1 MALGVLT
8 GERREDVTGR
18 EPKGRAGVASLIAPP
33 DRWLKANPARLLTG
47 RRPVGAGHPRR
58 TVRPTRSLRCILPAG
73 PIWGDRMSRGKS
85 PDGRRRSRIWL
96 GPPGRGGERLSHL
109 FEIEPARGRDFESRL
124 DELRADVHR
133 LERQVEELGHA
144 TLSAD
149 TAFEQSAPSGRDAGR
164 PLRRTVDLRSG
175 PPEIDRNY
183 WLGHCEGFAVFIGG
197 SRFGAIECIRFQTR
211 LDRPDLLE
219 VRCGRFGRQVLL
231 IAIEEVDVVDPEK
244 EAVILNASYRPLR
257 VGQRLR
263 SRLNQLWAPHHVG
276 G

>member
-175 PPEIDRNY
+175 PPPKSTATTGWVIAKVSPSSSAAVVSAQSSAFDSR
-183 WLGHCEGFAVFIGG
+183 LGSIGQI
-197 SRFGAIECIRFQTR
+197 FW
-211 LDRPDLLE
+211 
-219 VRCGRFGRQVLL
+219 RCG
-231 IAIEEVDVVDPEK
+231 VVD
-244 EAVILNASYRPLR
+244 LGDRFC
-257 VGQRLR
+257 
-263 SRLNQLWAPHHVG
+263 
-276 G
+276 